1 MLLLCLAAFLLR
13 EKSNGGFWNGGYV
26 FVDSS
31 WMRSAWCANA
41 RSVVLSVCVCNVF
54 LCMLYVLCVCGF
66 GMKPLCV
73 CCVSVIRV
81 VDIQG
86 DINIVYRIV

>member
-31 WMRSAWCANA
+31 WMRSAWFANV
-41 RSVVLSVCVCNVF
+41 RSVVLSVCVCMQCVF
-54 LCMLYVLCVCGF
+54 MHVVCFVCVCGF

-73 CCVSVIRV
+73 CV
-81 VDIQG
+81 VL
-86 DINIVYRIV
+86 VLYVW